1 MNEKTPRISAGCLFE
16 KRLCRLLRS
25 VASHVNEKLL
35 DPAQS
40 SAEIF
45 EFFLDGHRF
54 DPWLFLL
61 FVHSMFSWL
70 IISTFDCGDQYSS
83 GRRKVVADLSHSVI
97 TQNFSPFFV

>member
-1 MNEKTPRISAGCLFE
+1 
-16 KRLCRLLRS
+16 
-25 VASHVNEKLL
+25 
-35 DPAQS
+35 
-40 SAEIF
+40 
-45 EFFLDGHRF
+45 
-54 DPWLFLL
+54 LL